1 MTLGLA
7 LFPPR
12 MPLPAWTSGIAV
24 SEVVL
29 VKDRAA
35 RVGIAFSQFHLE
47 CALCYEVQPG
57 SAAARTEGRAEQ
69 CVAPYDVVVAVNGR
83 PVEGAVHAVTT
94 IREAPPGKPRVS
106 GSPKPPLPLAQSSD
120 CRSLSSSSPPRRT
133 PPPSDPRA
141 PSARARCLVGAASRA
156 HRIRR
161 VLHPWT
167 SILFATLRIASTC
180 MLYLYLPVYLHKK

>member
-1 MTLGLA
+1 
-7 LFPPR
+7 

-83 PVEGAVHAVTT
+83 PVEGAVHAVPT

-141 PSARARCLVGAASRA
+141 PSARARCLVGAASMA

-161 VLHPWT
+161 VLQPCT